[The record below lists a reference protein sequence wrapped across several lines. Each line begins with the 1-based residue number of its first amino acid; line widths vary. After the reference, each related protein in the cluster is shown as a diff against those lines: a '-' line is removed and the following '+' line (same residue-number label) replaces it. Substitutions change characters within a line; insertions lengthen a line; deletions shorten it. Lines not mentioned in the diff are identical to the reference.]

1 VGEGVVK
8 VLVDGASCMGH
19 GRCYGIAP
27 DLFTYDDEG
36 YPTIRDELVEVSE
49 DLAAAADEAAGTCPE
64 EAITLIA
71 E

>member
-1 VGEGVVK
+1 MK

-19 GRCYGIAP
+19 GRCYRIAP

-36 YPTIRDELVEVSE
+36 YPTIRDELVEVRA
-49 DLAAAADEAAGTCPE
+49 DLEAAADEAAGTCPE
-64 EAITLIA
+64 EAIALIV